1 MEFDVGKIFA
11 GIGILIGS
19 VLLVYGLMILCRKQ
33 GCRGTAA
40 RHNHVLQI
48 LLCFLF
54 FIGLLASAFVAFG
67 TEMAKY
73 LITGVGIAL
82 GLALQPIMKKT
93 VSGIV
98 FDSTIHAGRFIECGE
113 IKGTVIEVG
122 IVHTWIQENG
132 KDGKKW
138 CVHNEYLD
146 THPLKICDAKCSKN
160 PTGNSSSDPN
170 REEEPLVLK
179 YW

>member
-19 VLLVYGLMILCRKQ
+19 VLLVYGLMILCRK
-33 GCRGTAA
+33 GRFRDIAA

-82 GLALQPIMKKT
+82 GLALQPIMKKM

-98 FDSTIHAGRFIECGE
+98 FDSTIHAGCYIECDK

-122 IVHTWIQENG
+122 IVHTWIVDEKNT
-132 KDGKKW
+132 W
-138 CVHNEYLD
+138 CVHNEYFD
-146 THPLKICDAKCSKN
+146 THPLKICSKDSKN
-160 PTGNSSSDPN
+160 PTVNSSSDPN

>member
-19 VLLVYGLMILCRKQ
+19 VLLVYILMVVCRTGFCRKI
-33 GCRGTAA
+33 ASK
-40 RHNHVLQI
+40 HNHVLQI

-82 GLALQPIMKKT
+82 GLALQPIMKKM

-98 FDSTIHAGRFIECGE
+98 FDSTIHAGCHIQCGD
-113 IKGTVIEVG
+113 IKGQVIEVG
-122 IVHTWIQENG
+122 IVHTWI
-132 KDGKKW
+132 KDGDNKW
-138 CVHNEYLD
+138 CLHNEYLD
-146 THPLKICDAKCSKN
+146 THPLKICAPKN
-160 PTGNSSSDPN
+160 PISSSASSGQNPP
-170 REEEPLVLK
+170 EESLVLK